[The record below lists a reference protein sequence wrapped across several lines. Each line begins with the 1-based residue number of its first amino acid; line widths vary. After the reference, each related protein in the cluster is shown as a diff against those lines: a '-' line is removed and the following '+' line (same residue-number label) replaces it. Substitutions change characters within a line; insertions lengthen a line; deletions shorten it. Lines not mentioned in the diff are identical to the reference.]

1 MRKAIAILM
10 IVLLLNGCIPD
21 SAVETEASAPASVQ
35 TAEAPT
41 EEPTPTPSPEPT
53 QEPTPTPI
61 PEAPY
66 ADARKPYSYIWE
78 NERDRKW
85 EEDIVYLA
93 NTFLDPYNGHPLL
106 SDRVCTVLSFEDL
119 VVRYAKQST
128 ENFYDAELK
137 IRFIEKI
144 NELIVSIPD
153 KTDIELSFAI
163 QETVAML
170 HDTHSYVVW
179 KTEELLPLT
188 VAPVETEEGTIY
200 VIESGADVL
209 GNIFGM
215 QLVAIN
221 DVPLEEI
228 AERTR
233 PLLFYENEYAFRN
246 LALERETFGSCELLR
261 YIGVIGEERT
271 VHITVLDADGK
282 EKKVSVVPW
291 SANDSKRWGN
301 NYFWY
306 FSEDDHEWGDDGRY
320 VKDSDNSTKIWAAL
334 LAEGEVLYFRINSCN
349 VTTSFEDT
357 FTDAFAS
364 AKYVGKLKKVI
375 IDFRGNTGGY
385 PDLDGSFLP
394 LVTLLKEA
402 GAETYILIDGGS
414 FSAAIGLP
422 AVLRRRVENA
432 KLVGTP
438 GGQPVRFFVG
448 NTFTLPNSGITVAC
462 SAKYYDFWPG
472 YEEGEALMP
481 DVIVYQTLDDFLNGY
496 DSVMKYILEQ

>member
-1 MRKAIAILM
+1 MKRFIAI
-10 IVLLLNGCIPD
+10 IFAVLLLLTGCIQQQSP
-21 SAVETEASAPASVQ
+21 STPAPVAQ
-35 TAEAPT
+35 ATEAPT

-137 IRFIEKI
+137 AHFIEKI

-153 KTDIELSFAI
+153 KTDDELSFGICEA
-163 QETVAML
+163 VAML
-170 HDTHSYVVW
+170 HDLHSYIA
-179 KTEELLPLT
+179 TTQAEELLPLT
-188 VAPVETEEGTIY
+188 VVPVETEDGTVY
-200 VIESGADVL
+200 MIESGADLL
-209 GNIFGM
+209 GDIFGM

-221 DVPLEEI
+221 GVPLEEI
-228 AERTR
+228 AERMR
-233 PLLFYENEYAFRN
+233 PIMFYENEYAFRN
-246 LALERETFGSCELLR
+246 LALERDTFRSCELLR
-261 YIGVIGEERT
+261 YIGVIGDERT
-271 VHITVLDADGK
+271 VKITARDTDGR
-282 EKKVSVVPW
+282 EKKVSIVPW
-291 SANDSKRWGN
+291 SSNDSKRWKN
-301 NYFWY
+301 NYYWFH
-306 FSEDDHEWGDDGRY
+306 SDGDHEWDDNGRY
-320 VKDSDNSTKIWAAL
+320 VKDADTSIEIWAAF
-334 LAEGEVLYFRINSCN
+334 LADGEALYFRINSCN

-357 FTDAFAS
+357 FTGAFEA
-364 AKYVGKLKKVI
+364 AKKVGKLKKVI
-375 IDFRGNTGGY
+375 VDFRGNTGGY

-394 LVTLLKEA
+394 LVTLLKESD
-402 GAETYILIDGGS
+402 AETYILIDGGC

-448 NTFTLPNSGITVAC
+448 NTFTLLNSGITGAC
-462 SAKYYDFWPG
+462 SAKFYDFWPG
-472 YEEGEALMP
+472 YEGDALMP
-481 DVIVYQTLDDFLNGY
+481 DVTVYETLDDFLNGY
-496 DSVMKYILEQ
+496 DSVLKYVLEN